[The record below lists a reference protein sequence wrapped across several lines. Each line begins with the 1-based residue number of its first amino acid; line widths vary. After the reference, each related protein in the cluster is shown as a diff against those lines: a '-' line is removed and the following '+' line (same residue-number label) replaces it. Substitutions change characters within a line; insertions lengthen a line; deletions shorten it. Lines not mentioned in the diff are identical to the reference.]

1 MKLCKFIKA
10 LEMAKIVTRCSV
22 VIILVASQKSTE
34 GEGVSRSEATRPIDC
49 ELFDPDRVS
58 SEFFRTNSPP
68 PTKAAASS
76 SKVIKLNDL
85 SFGIGIGRG
94 GGIGLVGVVVGAAEK
109 LKAARFGGNMTKKW
123 EPREMRPKAIGYL
136 GLRRLSL
143 SANSLSRFASIDH
156 T

>member
-68 PTKAAASS
+68 ATKAAASS

-85 SFGIGIGRG
+85 SFGIGRG

-109 LKAARFGGNMTKKW
+109 LNAARFGGNMTKKW

-143 SANSLSRFASIDH
+143 SANSLSKFASMDH